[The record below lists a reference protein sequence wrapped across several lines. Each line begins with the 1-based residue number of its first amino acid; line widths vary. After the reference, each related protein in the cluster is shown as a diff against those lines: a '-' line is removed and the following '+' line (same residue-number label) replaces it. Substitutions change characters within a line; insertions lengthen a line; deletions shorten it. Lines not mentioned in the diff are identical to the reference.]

1 MQRAKAFGID
11 AFALNIGTDSYT
23 DTQLEYAYTSASK
36 NGMKVFISFDFN
48 WWSTEDSSAVG
59 AKIKQ
64 YASYPS
70 QLKVDGKAFVS
81 SFCGDGL
88 DVDAMTAAAGQSLFF
103 APNYHPGE
111 GNLDGVQGALNW
123 MAWPSNGENKAPT
136 AEKLVTVPDGDKT
149 YIDAL
154 AGNSYIARRFL
165 IFASGHNL
173 L

>member
-23 DTQLEYAYTSASK
+23 DTQLQYAYTSASK

-48 WWSTEDSSAVG
+48 WWSTGQGSAVG

-70 QLKVDGKAFVS
+70 QLKVDGKVFVS
-81 SFCGDGL
+81 SFSGDGL
-88 DVDAMTAAAGQSLFF
+88 DIAAVTAAAGQSLFF

-111 GNLDGVQGALNW
+111 GNFDGVQGGLNW

-136 AEKLVTVPDGDKT
+136 AEKLVTVPDGDKG

-154 AGNSYIARRFL
+154 GEKSYIARKFSNL
-165 IFASGHNL
+165 VFGHK
-173 L
+173 